1 MHSVKERRIRIFHC
15 TALTLIGLALI
26 VPVIFSGYIYGH
38 DVFWHVTWGRL
49 FAEQLGSGDLYPRW
63 LMDANAGL
71 GSPVFYFYPPLP
83 FYVAGLL
90 KLLLPSTWSFWYS
103 LGLSASLGLAIS
115 GLTAYLWLR
124 KIATPNA
131 ALFAAVVYMVLPY
144 HLRIDFYQRFAFA
157 EFWAFAWVP
166 LILYFTHE
174 ITRGNRRAILG
185 VAVSYAL
192 LVMTHPLTTLVFSG
206 VPLCY
211 ALWMA
216 ERGKRVTALILT
228 SMAMLLGAG
237 LSAFFLFPAVTTQDL
252 VPLGNI
258 FSTSHDFFK
267 SKFLFYGPS
276 AESEDL
282 KVLWRQMLQALTIT
296 VAIALCAW
304 IAGRVQKNTRT
315 RSEATF
321 WALIVALT
329 VFMTHPLSEPVWRII
344 PKHGFIQF
352 PWRILTITTLATSA
366 LLAIALSSLKKPY
379 TYRQTIPMMLA
390 AVLITSQ
397 LVSGLKII
405 NLKPVAELEMV
416 GIVQTGFI
424 TAEYRPRWVPDE
436 LYINEKSLT
445 DLGRQDKAMLLN
457 GAGTARVLEWN
468 HARVKVETHADR
480 EAVLQLRQFY
490 YPGWTATLSEQRE
503 PLSIQPGLAN
513 GLLTVKIPAG
523 QHQISLQRVALKEEV
538 IGRIISLVSLVIL
551 AALAFRMLRLPAQ
564 KYSQMK

>member
-1 MHSVKERRIRIFHC
+1 MHPTDESRTRTLHLI
-15 TALTLIGLALI
+15 ALAVIGLASI
-26 VPVIFSGYIYGH
+26 VPIISSGYIYGH
-38 DVFWHVTWGRL
+38 DVFWHVIWGRY
-49 FAEQLGSGDLYPRW
+49 FAEQFGSGDFYPQW
-63 LMDANAGL
+63 LMDANTGL

-83 FYVAGLL
+83 FYVASLL
-90 KLLLPSTWSFWYS
+90 KLLLPNTWGFWYS
-103 LGLSASLGLAIS
+103 MSLSAALGLVIS

-124 KIATPNA
+124 KIATAHA
-131 ALFAAVVYMVLPY
+131 ALFAAVAYMVLPY

-157 EFWAFAWVP
+157 EFWAFAWFP

-174 ITRGNRRAILG
+174 ITRGNRKAVLG

-192 LVMTHPLTTLVFSG
+192 LVLTHPLTTLLFSA

-211 ALWMA
+211 GLWMA
-216 ERGKRVTALILT
+216 ERGKRVAVLT
-228 SMAMLLGAG
+228 RISVAMLLGAG
-237 LSAFFLFPAVTTQDL
+237 LCAFYLFPALTTQDL
-252 VPLGNI
+252 VPLGDI
-258 FSTSHDFFK
+258 VSTSHEFFK

-276 AESEDL
+276 AESERF
-282 KVLWRQMLQALTIT
+282 KVFWRHLLQALTVT
-296 VAIALCAW
+296 VTIALCAW
-304 IAGRVQKNTRT
+304 IAGRTQQNTRT

-321 WALIVALT
+321 WALAAAVT

-366 LLAIALSSLKKPY
+366 LLAIALSSLKRPY
-379 TYRQTIPMMLA
+379 TYRQIIPMLLA
-390 AVLITSQ
+390 AALMTSQ
-397 LVSGLKII
+397 LVSGIKII
-405 NLKPVAELEMV
+405 DLKPVAQLEMV

-445 DLGRQDKAMLLN
+445 DLGRQDKATLLN

-468 HARVKVETHADR
+468 HAHIRVETHADR
-480 EAVLQLRQFY
+480 EAVLQIGQFY
-490 YPGWTATLSEQRE
+490 YPGWTATLAEQQD
-503 PLSIQPGLAN
+503 PLILQPAQAN

-523 QHQISLQRVALKEEV
+523 DHQISLQRVALKEDV

-551 AALAFRMLRLPAQ
+551 AVLAFRRV
-564 KYSQMK
+564 

>member
-1 MHSVKERRIRIFHC
+1 MQHINESRIRIFHC
-15 TALTLIGLALI
+15 IVLTLIGLALI
-26 VPVIFSGYIYGH
+26 VPVIFSGYMYSH

-49 FAEQLGSGDLYPRW
+49 FAEQFGSGDLYPRW
-63 LMDANAGL
+63 LMNANAGL

-103 LGLSASLGLAIS
+103 LGLSAALGLAVS

-124 KIATPNA
+124 KIATANA

-157 EFWAFAWVP
+157 EFLAFAWLP

-174 ITRGNRRAILG
+174 IIRENRKAIVG
-185 VAVSYAL
+185 AAVSYAL
-192 LVMTHPLTTLVFSG
+192 LALTHPLTTLLFSA
-206 VPLCY
+206 VPLGY
-211 ALWMA
+211 GLWMA
-216 ERGKRVTALILT
+216 ERGKRVTALTRI
-228 SMAMLLGAG
+228 SVAMLLGAG
-237 LSAFFLFPAVTTQDL
+237 LSAIFLFPAMTTQDL

-258 FSTSHDFFK
+258 SSTSHDFFK
-267 SKFLFYGPS
+267 SKFLFYGHS
-276 AESEDL
+276 AESVEL
-282 KVLWRQMLQALTIT
+282 KVFWRQMLQTLTVT

-304 IAGRVQKNTRT
+304 IAAHVQQNIRT
-315 RSEATF
+315 RDEATF
-321 WALIVALT
+321 WALMVALT

-352 PWRILTITTLATSA
+352 PWRILTITTLATSV
-366 LLAIALSSLKKPY
+366 LLALALSALKKPY
-379 TYRQTIPMMLA
+379 TYRQIIPMMLA
-390 AVLITSQ
+390 AALITGQ
-397 LVSGLKII
+397 LISGLKII
-405 NLKPVAELEMV
+405 NLKPVADLEVV

-424 TAEYRPRWVPDE
+424 TAEYRPKWVPDE

-445 DLGRQDKAMLLN
+445 DLGRQDKAILLN

-468 HARVKVETHADR
+468 HDLIKVGTHSER
-480 EAVLQLRQFY
+480 EAVLQIGQFY
-490 YPGWTATLSEQRE
+490 YPGWTATLSNTQQPLVIE
-503 PLSIQPGLAN
+503 PAQAN

-551 AALAFRMLRLPAQ
+551 AALVFGMLSLPVQ
-564 KYSQMK
+564 KYSPMK